1 MRFPRRLKI
10 ACFVGLML
18 VCQTGCVSSEV
29 AIKPD
34 GAVNVRTI
42 GYKSAERLRIVKA
55 GPLVFVSVT
64 RDGET
69 GWAFA
74 SSAALLAAQ
83 LVLR

>member
-55 GPLVFVSVT
+55 GPLVFVAIN